1 MLIFV
6 SAIEVQK
13 KSFLRY
19 FCRKLS
25 SVDWSGTNLCGW
37 MQKEENK
44 DFPRSKSSKWFKF
57 KNNISLRLKL
67 SQRGK
72 WDPRHI
78 FFSMK
83 NVKILGK
90 FSANIFF
97 IFFRPLWKTSSSV
110 TTPVRTTSSCRW
122 IVIVFIIILNS
133 SHHHQHLKLFITT
146 IVHPD
151 YKESSFFQLIFR
163 LSSWVAL
170 KQMSSTW
177 TSG

>member
-78 FFSMK
+78 SFFPRNSQQ
-83 NVKILGK
+83 
-90 FSANIFF
+90 IFF
-97 IFFRPLWKTSSSV
+97 LIFQASVKNFQLCHHSSPDYIIMQVDCHRFYHHFKFITSSSA
-110 TTPVRTTSSCRW
+110 S
-122 IVIVFIIILNS
+122 
-133 SHHHQHLKLFITT
+133 
-146 IVHPD
+146 
-151 YKESSFFQLIFR
+151 
-163 LSSWVAL
+163 
-170 KQMSSTW
+170 
-177 TSG
+177 